1 MDKESTE
8 VHVSGVEAE
17 AMISPAEAI
26 ADKAF
31 EAWVEALE
39 LELKKH
45 QVTRI
50 LLRKIFMSG
59 WTPIPAT

>member
-17 AMISPAEAI
+17 ATVSPAEAI

-31 EAWVEALE
+31 EAWVEAME
-39 LELKKH
+39 LEITEDWFLSEKSYEEY
-45 QVTRI
+45 
-50 LLRKIFMSG
+50 FSEE
-59 WTPIPAT
+59 AS

>member
-17 AMISPAEAI
+17 ATVSSAEAI

-31 EAWVEALE
+31 EAWVEAME
-39 LELKKH
+39 LELKEA
-45 QVTRI
+45 
-50 LLRKIFMSG
+50 S
-59 WTPIPAT
+59 